1 METLEELFIPDAQ
14 ADPSARALSRHVQE
28 FVEKAS
34 VEPLAEE
41 VIRGANDIFRDLLLF
56 RTAKSEDTGIPL
68 PGIFSRRAAQ
78 NISISKPSSME
89 ELLQVRGVGS
99 DISLRYGEEILE
111 IINDGKFSKDALEE
125 PIFTSEQRKSE
136 RKTTYPKRA
145 FTPWSAR
152 EEAKLRRM
160 HKQGKTPQEISDR
173 LNRTVGA
180 VMFRAS
186 KLGLNSTR

>member
-1 METLEELFIPDAQ
+1 METLEEFFIPDPQ
-14 ADPSARALSRHVQE
+14 VDPSARALSRHVQE

-41 VIRGANDIFRDLLLF
+41 AIRGANDIFRDLLLF